1 MPGPPWHSYQ
11 RRRRV
16 LAKQQRR
23 PQISPCW
30 KAHARAPNRLNPP
43 PILRSTQKKKK
54 NGSRSCALCS
64 ITSAGVLYTGCSPT
78 QGSHAESTE
87 NSVYTSV
94 RTLPVLLFPLCIER
108 SAYVHLALLA
118 VQTVAHN
125 VSVHWEVVLSDRKRR
140 MVFDERTKETSIA
153 TKKKSNPPLTKENKS
168 WRC

>member
-1 MPGPPWHSYQ
+1 MTQLSTAPAGSCETAAASANFPMLESARTCAEPAKPSSYFT
-11 RRRRV
+11 
-16 LAKQQRR
+16 LDA
-23 PQISPCW
+23 
-30 KAHARAPNRLNPP
+30 
-43 PILRSTQKKKK
+43 KKKK

-94 RTLPVLLFPLCIER
+94 RTLPVLLFPLCTER
-108 SAYVHLALLA
+108 SAYAHLALLA

>member
-1 MPGPPWHSYQ
+1 MRNSSGVRKFPHSGK
-11 RRRRV
+11 RTHV
-16 LAKQQRR
+16 
-23 PQISPCW
+23 
-30 KAHARAPNRLNPP
+30 PNRLNPP
-43 PILRSTQKKKK
+43 PILRSTQKKK

-94 RTLPVLLFPLCIER
+94 RTLPVLLFPLCIR
-108 SAYVHLALLA
+108 SAYAHLALLA

-140 MVFDERTKETSIA
+140 MVFDERTKETSSD
-153 TKKKSNPPLTKENKS
+153 KKKKESNPPLTKENKS

>member
-30 KAHARAPNRLNPP
+30 KAHARAEPAKPSSYFTLDA
-43 PILRSTQKKKK
+43 KKK

-94 RTLPVLLFPLCIER
+94 RTLPVLLFPLCIR
-108 SAYVHLALLA
+108 SAYAHLALLA

-140 MVFDERTKETSIA
+140 MVFDERTKETSSD
-153 TKKKSNPPLTKENKS
+153 KKKKKESNPPLTKENKS